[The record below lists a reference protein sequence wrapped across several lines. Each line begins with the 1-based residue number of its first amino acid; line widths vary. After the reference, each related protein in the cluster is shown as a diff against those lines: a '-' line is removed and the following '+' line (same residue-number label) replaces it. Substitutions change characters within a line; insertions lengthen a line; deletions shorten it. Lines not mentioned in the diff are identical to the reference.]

1 MKSMQGDAM
10 RYPEPPPSPA
20 PGNGNDDDRP
30 DVRNPP
36 VPPDQA
42 PDVIPQRD
50 PPKPGR
56 RKPDPPLIA

>member
-1 MKSMQGDAM
+1 M
-10 RYPEPPPSPA
+10 RYPEPPTSPN
-20 PGNGNDDDRP
+20 PGNENDDRP
-30 DVRNPP
+30 DVRKPP

-56 RKPDPPLIA
+56 RKEEPPMIA

>member
-1 MKSMQGDAM
+1 M
-10 RYPEPPPSPA
+10 RYPEPPPGPA
-20 PGNGNDDDRP
+20 GDDDDDRP
-30 DVRNPP
+30 DVRKPP

-56 RKPDPPLIA
+56 PKEDPPMIARPRQ

>member
-1 MKSMQGDAM
+1 M

-20 PGNGNDDDRP
+20 NDDDDERP
-30 DVRNPP
+30 DVRQPP

-56 RKPDPPLIA
+56 QREDPPLIARRGTAAR

>member
-1 MKSMQGDAM
+1 MQ
-10 RYPEPPPSPA
+10 YPEPPTGPA
-20 PGNGNDDDRP
+20 SDDDDEQP
-30 DVRNPP
+30 DVRKPP

-56 RKPDPPLIA
+56 PKPEPPMIA